1 MKASPLTWSAALTS
15 QAVRVLVEEPVA
27 EPHALL
33 APPFSASLSV
43 KKTPGSSR
51 ILPAKESL
59 SVSKRKNVLCHV
71 LAPGPQPPTD
81 VSPGDENESSESVED
96 ASSHCSLIAAFSPYV
111 HEFELSDDDSVR
123 VDQLN
128 QLQHINAYNNSPI
141 EMKGVERLILD
152 IAEGEAWGCVGR
164 RLVASQPSDPNARS
178 EMQSLKCRWTL

>member
-59 SVSKRKNVLCHV
+59 SVRKR
-71 LAPGPQPPTD
+71 
-81 VSPGDENESSESVED
+81 NESSESVED

-164 RLVASQPSDPNARS
+164 RLVASQPSDPNAQS
-178 EMQSLKCRWTL
+178 EMQSL